1 MTVRVVLSGLLS
13 KPLDYLVPSHLVAG
27 IALGAAVS
35 VPFRSATGEGFVVAI
50 NPADSVTGLLPIREV
65 RANSA
70 AINGGLLKLATWMAG
85 YYRTSLP
92 LVFRAL
98 FPGAVRKSGARHQT
112 DRIVSLCTPCAVGKL
127 SAKQER
133 IVALLEERGPMAVSE
148 LVVAVPTT
156 RQTVQR
162 MVAQRILV
170 ESSVRRDR
178 DPHANEPV
186 VGTRPLELNSEQG
199 QVFHQIQLALRRP
212 PATGE
217 VGSGEPKPFLLHG
230 ITGSGKTEIYLQ
242 AMSEALAMGG
252 GAIVLV
258 PEISLTP
265 QTVERFRARVSAV
278 SPSEKVAVLHS
289 NLSDGERHDEWHAI
303 REGRARIVIGARSAV
318 FAPVRDLRLIVVDEE
333 HEHSYKQEESPR
345 YHARDVAVMRG
356 KLEGCVVVLG
366 SATPSLESYRNAQLG
381 RYQLLELTRRATEFC
396 LPIVRVVDMRMQ
408 SRAKRSGGGIISQ
421 PLREAILSRLEKR
434 EQTILF
440 LNRRGYATSLIC
452 ERCGRVEECPNCSV
466 ALTFHRAADQ
476 LLCHICGHA
485 AKTPAQCLNPE
496 CGNPAIRFSGLGTE
510 RVEEVLGLAFPKAVV
525 RRMDSDTLRRKN
537 EFREILA
544 AFRVGKIDILLG
556 TQMIAKGLDFP
567 NVTLVGI
574 INSDLGLHLPDF
586 RAGERT
592 FQLLTQVAGRAGRG
606 DVEGEVVVQSFT
618 PFHPAIQF
626 ARRHDFQGF
635 YEQEIEFRRQLEYPP
650 FARIALVTLKGRNE
664 EKVRFCADK
673 VAHELAKRV
682 GELPVRLSGPAPA
695 PLTRAETFYRFQIM
709 LRTPHMTK
717 LTAKLAR
724 FEEEFP
730 LPEGVDL
737 AMDVDPV
744 NLQ

>member
-1 MTVRVVLSGLLS
+1 MTVRVVLSGFAA
-13 KPLDYLVPSHLVAG
+13 KPLDYFVPERIAAG
-27 IALGAAVS
+27 IAIGSSVS
-35 VPFRSATGEGFVVAI
+35 VPFRSGISDGYVVAI
-50 NPADSVTGLLPIREV
+50 NPSDAAENLLAVREAKTAAAGITGNLV
-65 RANSA
+65 N
-70 AINGGLLKLATWMAG
+70 LAVWLAG
-85 YYRTSLP
+85 YYRTPLP
-92 LVFRAL
+92 LAL
-98 FPGAVRKSGARHQT
+98 KAILPGAVRNAAVQHQLE
-112 DRIVSLCTPCAVGKL
+112 RVISLNPCGSAFSL
-127 SAKQER
+127 TAKQEK
-133 IVALLEERGPMAVSE
+133 IVALLEERGPLSLSE
-148 LVVAVPTT
+148 VMTAVPTT
-156 RQTVQR
+156 RPTIQR
-162 MVAQRILV
+162 LIAQNVLIEER
-170 ESSVRRDR
+170 VRRER
-178 DPHANEPV
+178 DPHSGEPV
-186 VGTRPLELNSEQG
+186 VGTRPLELNPEQRAVFV
-199 QVFHQIQLALRRP
+199 QVREALH
-212 PATGE
+212 G
-217 VGSGEPKPFLLHG
+217 VVSGSDNADNAAKPFLLHG

-242 AMSEALAMGG
+242 AMAEALALGG

-265 QTVERFRARVSAV
+265 QTVERFRARFSAV
-278 SPSEKVAVLHS
+278 SSGERVAVLHS
-289 NLSDGERHDEWHAI
+289 NLSEGERHDEWHAI
-303 REGRARIVIGARSAV
+303 RDGRARIVIGARSAV
-318 FAPVRDLRLIVVDEE
+318 FAPVRNLRLIVVDEE

-356 KLEGCVVVLG
+356 KLEGCVVLLG

-396 LPIVRVVDMRMQ
+396 LPVVRVVDMRMQ
-408 SRAKRSGGGIISQ
+408 ASAKRSGSGIISQ

-440 LNRRGYATSLIC
+440 LNRRGYATSLVC

-466 ALTFHRAADQ
+466 ALTFHRSADR

-485 AKTPAQCLNPE
+485 AKAPAKCLIPE

-510 RVEEVLGLAFPKAVV
+510 RVEEVLGVCFPKATI

-574 INSDLGLHLPDF
+574 INADLGLHLPDF

-635 YEQEIEFRRQLEYPP
+635 YEQEIEFRRQLDYPP
-650 FARIALVTLKGRNE
+650 FARIALVTVKGRNE

-673 VAHELAKRV
+673 VAQELIRRTPS
-682 GELPVRLSGPAPA
+682 LTVRFSGPAPA

-709 LRTPHMTK
+709 LRTPHMTR

-730 LPEGVDL
+730 LPEGVDFSL
-737 AMDVDPV
+737 DVDPV